1 MTALALPAVLTMSEA
16 RATLASLQTALQSEA
31 QPVIDASGLQT
42 LDTAAVAVLLQCRRL
57 AAAAGKPLKI
67 AGAPPKLAE
76 LARLYGV
83 DEVLALAA

>member
-16 RATLASLQTALQSEA
+16 SATLASLQVALQVEA

-57 AAAAGKPLKI
+57 AAEAGKSLKI
-67 AGAPPKLAE
+67 AGAPSKLAE

-83 DEVLALAA
+83 DEVLDLTG